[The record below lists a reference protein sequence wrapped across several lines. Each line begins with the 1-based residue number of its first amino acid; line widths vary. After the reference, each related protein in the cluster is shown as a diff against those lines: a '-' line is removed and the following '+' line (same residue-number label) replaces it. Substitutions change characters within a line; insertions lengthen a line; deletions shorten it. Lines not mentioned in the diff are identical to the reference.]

1 MIDRRKA
8 VLGLTV
14 SALTP
19 TLAPTLAGCATSDP
33 NAPAPPPQSN
43 DGWSRD
49 EVLNAANTF
58 FGAGA
63 EGLGAAVERL
73 FRDNGRPNAYI
84 SGQEI
89 SGAFAVGLRYGD
101 GNIFMKNGEAA
112 RVFWQGPSVGFD
124 AGGNASKVFTLV
136 YNLGRVTDIYQR
148 YPGLDG
154 SAYFIGG
161 VGVNYLQLGNVRLA
175 PMRTGVGFRAGASV
189 GYLAFSRERNILPF

>member
-8 VLGLTV
+8 VLGLTI
-14 SALTP
+14 AAAA
-19 TLAPTLAGCATSDP
+19 APLAGCATSDTSS
-33 NAPAPPPQSN
+33 PAPPPQGD

-49 EVLNAANTF
+49 EVLRAANTF

-84 SGQEI
+84 AGQEI
-89 SGAFAVGLRYGD
+89 AGAFAVGLRYGD
-101 GNIFMKNGEAA
+101 GNIFMKNGDAA

-136 YNLGRVTDIYQR
+136 YNLPRLTDIYQR
-148 YPGLDG
+148 YPGVDG

-161 VGVNYLQLGNVRLA
+161 VGVNYLQLGNIRLA

>member
-1 MIDRRKA
+1 
-8 VLGLTV
+8 
-14 SALTP
+14 
-19 TLAPTLAGCATSDP
+19 
-33 NAPAPPPQSN
+33 
-43 DGWSRD
+43 
-49 EVLNAANTF
+49 
-58 FGAGA
+58 
-63 EGLGAAVERL
+63 VERL

-189 GYLAFSRERNILPF
+189 GYLAFSRERNILLF